1 MEEAMRRAV
10 QIHHRDI
17 RFIQRPVGDYLS
29 VKERNPEAPKE

>member
-17 RFIQRPVGDYLS
+17 RFIGRPVGDYLH
-29 VKERNPEAPKE
+29 VKEQNPKAPGR